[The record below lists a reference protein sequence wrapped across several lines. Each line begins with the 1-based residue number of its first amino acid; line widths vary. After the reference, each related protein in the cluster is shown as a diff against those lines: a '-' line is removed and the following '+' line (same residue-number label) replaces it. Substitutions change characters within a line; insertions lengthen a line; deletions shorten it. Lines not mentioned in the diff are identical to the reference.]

1 MILFHYRVQA
11 FVNYH
16 NRVSISDRIRVSITF
31 DTQVFDH
38 LCRLNSNI
46 SAVSEPTSQSA
57 SLLISQAVQS
67 LTSTS
72 SRPINQPTGSQVRLR
87 VFMFHLF
94 QKNSQF
100 CSKFSFFLKKYSQN
114 GVRTKIK
121 NCSWSRLKS
130 HPHVVWFSR
139 RFLMSLS
146 RAGLKIFTKT
156 ESELISISGWF
167 LRREYSKMKNQ
178 FY

>member
-46 SAVSEPTSQSA
+46 SAVSEPTGQSA

-94 QKNSQF
+94 QKKHSILQQNLH
-100 CSKFSFFLKKYSQN
+100 FFK
-114 GVRTKIK
+114 
-121 NCSWSRLKS
+121 
-130 HPHVVWFSR
+130 
-139 RFLMSLS
+139 
-146 RAGLKIFTKT
+146 KIFPKWRQN
-156 ESELISISGWF
+156 ENQKLLLIKAQIAPTCCMIFS
-167 LRREYSKMKNQ
+167 
-178 FY
+178 

>member
-94 QKNSQF
+94 QKKLSILQQNF
-100 CSKFSFFLKKYSQN
+100 HFLKKNIPKMASERKSKTALDQGSN
-114 GVRTKIK
+114 RTHM
-121 NCSWSRLKS
+121 LYD
-130 HPHVVWFSR
+130 
-139 RFLMSLS
+139 FLVD
-146 RAGLKIFTKT
+146 
-156 ESELISISGWF
+156 F
-167 LRREYSKMKNQ
+167 LCLYLEPA
-178 FY
+178 

>member
-38 LCRLNSNI
+38 LCRLNSDI

-94 QKNSQF
+94 QKKLSIFKKNIPKMASERK
-100 CSKFSFFLKKYSQN
+100 SKTALDQGSNRTHMLYDFL
-114 GVRTKIK
+114 VD
-121 NCSWSRLKS
+121 
-130 HPHVVWFSR
+130 
-139 RFLMSLS
+139 FLCLYLEP
-146 RAGLKIFTKT
+146 A
-156 ESELISISGWF
+156 
-167 LRREYSKMKNQ
+167 
-178 FY
+178 